1 MQHFQVYKHN
11 FRAHDQQVYSAASS
25 AFPEL
30 FPSSPETVK
39 SFKINLPFP
48 VLSSTAKIAC
58 KKKRVEFSYS
68 RAKSNILKANE
79 ICHFCPFDLK
89 WFHEKTN
96 KQTKKQREKKKRS
109 VIYGMS

>member
-48 VLSSTAKIAC
+48 ALSSTAKIAC
-58 KKKRVEFSYS
+58 KKKRGGVFIQSS
-68 RAKSNILKANE
+68 KIK
-79 ICHFCPFDLK
+79 HFESQRNLPFLS
-89 WFHEKTN
+89 F
-96 KQTKKQREKKKRS
+96 
-109 VIYGMS
+109 